1 MTQMNLPWLAAPLA
15 RWAAPPRGHAWL
27 LHGAAGDGALELAL
41 SLAQAWLCENRQPT
55 GPCGACPAC
64 HLTQTALHPDL
75 LVLVPE
81 VHLAEQPAL
90 AAWRARGDAPD
101 GKRKPSRDI
110 KVDAVR
116 QAIDWSH
123 ASASRGQGKVM
134 LLFPADAMNAVAS
147 NALLKTLEEP
157 PPGVRLLLVTDD
169 PERLL
174 PTLRSRCQRWR
185 LEGPDAAAATAWL
198 HAQGVAEPEVLL
210 AAAGGLPL
218 TAQALAAGGL
228 DAAAWRA
235 LPRQVAQGGG
245 LPDLPPAQWVA
256 VLLKLCHDAM
266 AVAADAPP
274 RYFPQGSIP
283 ERHNLARLDA
293 WRGALLAV
301 AAHAEHPWHAPLL
314 TERLLAQ
321 AQAALR
327 AK

>member
-1 MTQMNLPWLAAPLA
+1 MTDTLLPWLAAPLA
-15 RWAAPPRGHAWL
+15 QWATPPRGHAWL
-27 LHGAAGDGALELAL
+27 LHGAAGDGALALAL
-41 SLAQAWLCENRQPT
+41 HLAQAWLCDNRQPG
-55 GPCGACPAC
+55 GPCGACPSC

-75 LVLVPE
+75 LLLAPE
-81 VHLAEQPAL
+81 AHLAEHPAL
-90 AAWRARGDAPD
+90 AAWRSREDAPD

-134 LLFPADAMNAVAS
+134 LLFPADAMNAVAG

-157 PPGVRLLLVTDD
+157 PAGVRLLLVTDD

-185 LEGPDAAAATAWL
+185 LAGPDAATATAWL
-198 HAQGVAEPEVLL
+198 QAQGVAEPQVLL

-228 DAAAWRA
+228 DAAGWRA
-235 LPRQVAQGGG
+235 LPRQVMQGAG
-245 LPDLPPAQWVA
+245 LPDLPPPQWVA

-266 AVAADAPP
+266 AVAAGAPP
-274 RYFPQGSIP
+274 RYFPPGSVP
-283 ERHNLARLDA
+283 QAANLARLDA

-327 AK
+327 